1 MSLTSRCENS
11 GISGTRSTLT
21 EQTIIVWCD
30 IIKRGLSPFY
40 FLIKTMIVSILVAN
54 FTKRV
59 LAVGQLL
66 T

>member
-1 MSLTSRCENS
+1 MGVTVL
-11 GISGTRSTLT
+11 
-21 EQTIIVWCD
+21 IIVWCD
-30 IIKRGLSPFY
+30 IVKLGLSPFY